1 MPGEIV
7 DVISIEIVGDSTDAA
22 GSIERLVGL
31 FGRLKTATSGIN
43 TNLTALSTVL
53 ENLNSAASGVDAG
66 GLGKLGE
73 LSQALAG
80 LNGITLSKNLSE
92 RMFDLIA
99 AVDLVKDVDLGKLN
113 EMVSTL
119 ERLNGVDLRGFSSAT
134 RAMSGATAA
143 PVAGA
148 QGVGLDGSAIATEAE
163 AAASAVDNVR
173 AATEEASSASTRF
186 QSIFSA
192 AMNRAKGSATGLF
205 SSLTNGLKRL
215 KTMIVR
221 RVLYRLINSI
231 ISGITKSVKEGMNA
245 VYAWA
250 KQTGHSF
257 GATMDMLATDAKWVK
272 GSLGAMFSAL
282 VESVAPMIDRLA
294 EKFVN
299 FVNIVQQVIARLN
312 GKTTWVK
319 AIKVQQEYTGAT
331 DKATKANKKFKASIL
346 GIDELNV
353 LQDNSDNNGAGSYA
367 NALEGYKFEETP
379 IDTEYVDGIIT
390 KLKSIWKWV
399 KKIGTAFAAWK
410 IGTTVLS
417 LFGLAGGAAGKFAAA
432 SGGIKGTLTGIANLA
447 LIITAMGALVAAIG
461 LLSRV
466 PGVKEVL
473 ADGVKLLKMVFGG
486 LGDAVVPIAGFV
498 IEVTVLSKVPIHQ
511 ALRGIINLG
520 LIITGVISIIGI
532 IGTLLADP
540 GMQNLMGEAINA
552 VKNVMSGL
560 GEIAIPTMALSLG
573 ISVLGEVKITHVLRG
588 LVNLGLILEGTL
600 AIMTVIGLVL
610 SSPEVEGLVGG
621 GIQTLT
627 NMFDG
632 LMGIAIPIVALSLYI
647 TVMGNVKISTV
658 AKGLANMA
666 IVLGGTEA
674 VITAIGALM
683 SIPGFSEFAAK
694 GVEELTTVFR
704 GLYDIAGPIGAMST
718 LITGLGFASEVGG
731 GGVIVMGV
739 LGFAEIVGGL
749 EVLLTALGGLN
760 QIPWFSWLVG
770 EGGKVLM
777 SLGEII
783 GGFAGSLI
791 AGLTDAITSVLPS
804 IGTKLSEFMEN
815 SSGFWEGLEN
825 INPEVTQAAENIA
838 SVILSLTASAVLDG
852 LFGWAA
858 GDDSIDKFAK
868 QLPGFADNLKAFSE
882 HAAGIDAETVTL
894 ATNCAKM
901 ITEFADTIPNSGGAI
916 SALLGDN
923 DIGAFAAKLPNV
935 GTNLK
940 EFSDNATG
948 ISNDTVTL
956 ATNSGKAIAGF
967 ADAIP
972 NSGGLLSAITGD
984 NDIEDFCKKLPG
996 AGANLKRFSE
1006 NVDGM
1011 KSSVVNMA
1019 MISAQS
1025 INVFAAGIPKS
1036 GGLVSWI
1043 TGDNDIG
1050 KFGEKIAA
1058 FGKGFKEYYGYVQNV
1073 KPAVVTRTSEAAQ
1086 SLTTLANTIPQTG
1099 GLFSSDVDL
1108 EDFGDMLSEFGEG
1121 FKEYY
1126 DNVKDIKTTVMS
1138 NVTTAISKLV
1148 DQAIRI
1154 KNNGLDSIMEDFG
1167 DSLDDAGSDFKS
1179 FFKNAFSTSDA
1190 WTLGKNL
1197 GAQMADG
1204 IAYSLRSYNYPTIK
1218 GTTKNSGNTSTI
1230 TVSAYATGGFPTMGE
1245 LFIARETAPELVGT
1259 IGNRTAVVNNEQIV
1273 DSVAQGVAEANME
1286 QNYLLREQNEIL
1298 RAILS
1303 NGGSAP
1309 GGISTDAILNAL
1321 NRKNRRDGRTIVP
1334 VGV

>member
-53 ENLNSAASGVDAG
+53 ENLNSAATGVDAG

-80 LNGITLSKNLSE
+80 LNGITLSKTLSE

-134 RAMSGATAA
+134 RAMSGAAA
-143 PVAGA
+143 VPVAGA
-148 QGVGLDGSAIATEAE
+148 QGAGLDGSAIATEAE

-173 AATEEASSASTRF
+173 AATEEASSAATRF

-215 KTMIVR
+215 KTMLVR

-294 EKFVN
+294 EKLVN
-299 FVNIVQQVIARLN
+299 FLNIVQQVIARLN

-473 ADGVKLLKMVFGG
+473 ADGVNLLKMVFGG

-498 IEVTVLSKVPIHQ
+498 IEVTVLSKVPISQ
-511 ALRGIINLG
+511 CLKGIVNLG
-520 LIITGVISIIGI
+520 LIITGVTAIIGVLGI
-532 IGTLLADP
+532 FLADP
-540 GMQNLMGEAINA
+540 AIQSLMGDSVAAI
-552 VKNVMSGL
+552 KNTMSAL
-560 GEIAIPTMALSLG
+560 GEIAIPVGALSIAVIALG
-573 ISVLGEVKITHVLRG
+573 SVSIGQVLKG
-588 LVNLGLILEGTL
+588 LVNMALIIGGTD
-600 AIMTVIGLVL
+600 AVIIAVGALMSITNFSEFLQTGVDSIKKL
-610 SSPEVEGLVGG
+610 SEGL
-621 GIQTLT
+621 QA
-627 NMFDG
+627 
-632 LMGIAIPIVALSLYI
+632 IAIPIVALSAYI
-647 TVMGNVKISTV
+647 LAIGSLPASTAV
-658 AKGLANMA
+658 KGLASMA
-666 IVLGGTEA
+666 IIVGGTEA
-674 VITAIGALM
+674 VITAVGALM
-683 SIPGFSEFAAK
+683 SISGFSEFAST
-694 GVEELTTVFR
+694 GVTEIKKVIT
-704 GLYDIAGPIGAMST
+704 GLYDMAIPLGTMSAV
-718 LITGLGFASEVGG
+718 IVALGFATPATITAGL
-731 GGVIVMGV
+731 I
-739 LGFAEIVGGL
+739 GFVEIVGGL
-749 EVLLTALGGLN
+749 ELLLTALGALN
-760 QIPWFSWLVG
+760 QIPGFSWIVG
-770 EGGKVLM
+770 AGGEILM
-777 SLGEII
+777 QLGEII
-783 GGFAGSLI
+783 GGFAGSLV
-791 AGLTDAITSVLPS
+791 AGLTDAITDVLPS
-804 IGTKLSEFMEN
+804 IGTKLTQFMEN
-815 SSGFWEGLEN
+815 SDGFWKGLEN

-838 SVILSLTASAVLDG
+838 DVILSLTASAVLDG

-858 GDDSIDKFAK
+858 GDNDMQKFGEM
-868 QLPGFADNLKAFSE
+868 LPGFAKNLVLFSE
-882 HAAGIDAETVTL
+882 NAEGINKDTVTI
-894 ATNCAKM
+894 ATDCAQM
-901 ITEFADTIPNSGGAI
+901 ITAFADTIPNSGGLVSMIA
-916 SALLGDN
+916 GDN
-923 DIGAFAAKLPNV
+923 DIGAFSEKLPSV
-935 GTNLK
+935 GKNLK
-940 EFSDNATG
+940 RFSDNATG
-948 ISNDTVTL
+948 I
-956 ATNSGKAIAGF
+956 NSSVVDIAVKSGEAIAGF
-967 ADAIP
+967 ADAIG
-972 NSGGLLSAITGD
+972 NTGGLVAAITGD
-984 NDIEDFCKKLPG
+984 NDIEEFCAKLPG
-996 AGANLKRFSE
+996 AGANLKKFSD
-1006 NVDGM
+1006 NVSGM
-1011 KSSVVNMA
+1011 KGNVVSQA

-1025 INVFAAGIPKS
+1025 INVFATGIPKS

-1050 KFGEKIAA
+1050 EFGEKLAE
-1058 FGKGFKEYYGYVQNV
+1058 FGKGFKSYYESV
-1073 KPAVVTRTSEAAQ
+1073 KNITSSVVTRTAEAAK

-1126 DNVKDIKTTVMS
+1126 DNVKNINTTVMS
-1138 NVTTAISKLV
+1138 NITNAISKVV

-1154 KNNGLDSIMEDFG
+1154 KKNGLDSVMEDFG
-1167 DSLDDAGSDFKS
+1167 DALDDAGDNFATFFKS
-1179 FFKNAFSTSDA
+1179 SFSTTDA
-1190 WTLGKNL
+1190 WYIGRDL
-1197 GAQMADG
+1197 GASIAEG
-1204 IAYSLRSYNYPTIK
+1204 ISWMLKNYSYPQIHATATSK
-1218 GTTKNSGNTSTI
+1218 GKSGVDVS
-1230 TVSAYATGGFPTMGE
+1230 VSAYASGGFPTVGE
-1245 LFIARETAPELVGT
+1245 LFIAREGGPEMVGA
-1259 IGNRTAVVNNEQIV
+1259 IGGKSAVVNNEQIV

-1286 QNYLLREQNEIL
+1286 QNYLLKEQNDIL
-1298 RAILS
+1298 RSILAAS
-1303 NGGSAP
+1303 GNGGV
-1309 GGISTDAILNAL
+1309 ISVESVVDALS
-1321 NRKNRRDGRTIVP
+1321 RKNRRDGKTVVP
-1334 VGV
+1334 IGT